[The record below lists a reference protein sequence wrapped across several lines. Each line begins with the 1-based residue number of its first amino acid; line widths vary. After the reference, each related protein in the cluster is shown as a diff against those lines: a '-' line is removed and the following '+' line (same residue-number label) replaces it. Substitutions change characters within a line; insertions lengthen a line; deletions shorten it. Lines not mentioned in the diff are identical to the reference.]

1 MVSGFF
7 QTAGLTFRAVLTS
20 LLSGRGTELETG
32 KIRTRL
38 FYSFYFFFFF
48 FRFSFF
54 FFYFQ
59 RRRIPAIRER
69 RDFALRCFACVKS
82 S

>member
-54 FFYFQ
+54 FFISSDAEFPPYESVE
-59 RRRIPAIRER
+59 ISLYVV
-69 RDFALRCFACVKS
+69 LRA
-82 S
+82 